1 MYLQDLTKCFLQILT
16 PYNIIYKTMLNQK
29 FCSLKS
35 FRQFLTKS
43 LLNDTRTCETDQCTW
58 FAKLAVTPPVVGSV
72 KTLT

>member
-35 FRQFLTKS
+35 F
-43 LLNDTRTCETDQCTW
+43 W
-58 FAKLAVTPPVVGSV
+58 
-72 KTLT
+72 